1 MRAPIISGGDDIIN
15 YYKGSILTL
24 PSSIKVDDDYDTIS
38 RNQIIIDDDNVN
50 YDELGIYDITYVV
63 EDNWGRVGKKSGRI
77 NIKSSMENNS
87 IDVYPKE
94 LEELYKM
101 KMVIIKHFL

>member
-1 MRAPIISGGDDIIN
+1 MENGRFEILNNGLAYIYNAAPIISGGDDIIN

-50 YDELGIYDITYVV
+50 YDELGMQNITYVAEDSGV
-63 EDNWGRVGKKSGRI
+63 EVLQSQEVLKLDLPWI
-77 NIKSSMENNS
+77 
-87 IDVYPKE
+87 
-94 LEELYKM
+94 
-101 KMVIIKHFL
+101 VI